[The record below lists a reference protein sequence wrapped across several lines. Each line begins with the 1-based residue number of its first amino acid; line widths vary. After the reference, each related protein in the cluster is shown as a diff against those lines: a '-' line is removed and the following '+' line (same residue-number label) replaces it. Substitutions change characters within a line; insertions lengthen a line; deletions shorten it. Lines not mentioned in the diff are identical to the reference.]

1 MKEGT
6 VKHVS
11 YFKVAST
18 VKDLDKKFTDAIDAT
33 PLDVEDRLAIP
44 LDWKGA
50 LAVVIIVPFETV
62 INPDSRPQAI
72 VCGTSPIR
80 HLRLTGYLLA

>member
-11 YFKVAST
+11 YFKVSST
-18 VKDLDKKFTDAIDAT
+18 VKDLDKKFTNTIDVT

-44 LDWKGA
+44 LDWKGTFYFA
-50 LAVVIIVPFETV
+50 TGGAHY
-62 INPDSRPQAI
+62 
-72 VCGTSPIR
+72 R
-80 HLRLTGYLLA
+80 H

>member
-18 VKDLDKKFTDAIDAT
+18 VKDLDKKFADTIDIT

-44 LDWKGA
+44 IDWKGTFSFA
-50 LAVVIIVPFETV
+50 
-62 INPDSRPQAI
+62 
-72 VCGTSPIR
+72 TS
-80 HLRLTGYLLA
+80 GCSLLALTNPASRC